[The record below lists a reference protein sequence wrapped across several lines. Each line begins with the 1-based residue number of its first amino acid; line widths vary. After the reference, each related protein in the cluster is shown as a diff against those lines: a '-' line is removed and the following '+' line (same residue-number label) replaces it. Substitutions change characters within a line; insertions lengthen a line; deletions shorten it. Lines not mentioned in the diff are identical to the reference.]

1 MAPLG
6 EKKVLKYQYKLYL
19 IATKN
24 IFLLGKEFGLLKATA
39 FHVTGY
45 IMGEFFHF
53 LNTDVNTPP
62 KKFSLRRPG
71 FFFFN

>member
-1 MAPLG
+1 MPPL
-6 EKKVLKYQYKLYL
+6 EKKKVLKYQHKLYL

-45 IMGEFFHF
+45 NMDEFFHF
-53 LNTDVNTPP
+53 LNTDVNPSP
-62 KKFSLRRPG
+62 QILPHKG
-71 FFFFN
+71 